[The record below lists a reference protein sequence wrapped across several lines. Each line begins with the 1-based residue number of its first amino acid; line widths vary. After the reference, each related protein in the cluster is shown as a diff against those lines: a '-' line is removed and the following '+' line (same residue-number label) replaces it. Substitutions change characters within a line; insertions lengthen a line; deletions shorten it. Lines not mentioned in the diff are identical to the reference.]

1 MDGTNS
7 RPRSTQLIV
16 HWRINSSKH
25 WAYNSLRTWQI
36 PVSRACLCSNFWSS
50 CSCKL
55 ITSKRV
61 AGVEETLCR
70 HNWPCSSH
78 SRGGKIE
85 SRISS
90 VSLRA
95 LASDSESPSES
106 FSPFFFLPVWSKLVW
121 LCGFFPVLQK
131 VKARKNLKRTLISMY
146 LCNIFLTLWEAL
158 IPGFPK
164 SRAFLIPRR
173 HHNKIHTVAA
183 HLRAA
188 LS

>member
-7 RPRSTQLIV
+7 RPRSTQLMV

-78 SRGGKIE
+78 SRGGRIE

-106 FSPFFFLPVWSKLVW
+106 FSPFFFLPAWYKLVTC
-121 LCGFFPVLQK
+121 LFVCLFVTEAIQYCVHNG
-131 VKARKNLKRTLISMY
+131 LKKIKGRV
-146 LCNIFLTLWEAL
+146 A
-158 IPGFPK
+158 IPL
-164 SRAFLIPRR
+164 S
-173 HHNKIHTVAA
+173 KINGTT
-183 HLRAA
+183 
-188 LS
+188 